1 MKILVLIFSGL
12 AILALLY
19 LFLNHGKVTSLIE
32 ENMIQSYQIHSLNME
47 VEHYKRKAETNAKN
61 LTDMVEAVRMQVIKM
76 DVDLFKN

>member
-1 MKILVLIFSGL
+1 
-12 AILALLY
+12 
-19 LFLNHGKVTSLIE
+19 
-32 ENMIQSYQIHSLNME
+32 MIQSYQIHSLNME